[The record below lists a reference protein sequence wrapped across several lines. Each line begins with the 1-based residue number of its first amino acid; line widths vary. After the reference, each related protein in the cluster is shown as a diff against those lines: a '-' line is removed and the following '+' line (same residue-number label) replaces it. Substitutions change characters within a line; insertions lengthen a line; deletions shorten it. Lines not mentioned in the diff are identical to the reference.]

1 MNKQHS
7 HTTPTSDP
15 QYQTIIDQEIRSS
28 AKCIGMTEDVL
39 KLWLDQYS
47 WVHFHTLSSFLHL
60 IKKYQL
66 DPLVGEISIIKS
78 TDGSCQAY
86 ITFDG
91 WCKIINQHP
100 QYAGMSL
107 RESSAEGNNMPLW
120 MECTIYRNDRILPV
134 VVNEYLVEVKTDH
147 ISWKQ
152 MPKRM
157 LRHRVIQQCARLA
170 FGIGA
175 PESIVLQNPVM
186 ETPEFAV
193 TDLKESNGT
202 YENLSQTEKLKKK
215 LVHV

>member
-1 MNKQHS
+1 
-7 HTTPTSDP
+7 
-15 QYQTIIDQEIRSS
+15 
-28 AKCIGMTEDVL
+28 
-39 KLWLDQYS
+39 
-47 WVHFHTLSSFLHL
+47 
-60 IKKYQL
+60 
-66 DPLVGEISIIKS
+66 
-78 TDGSCQAY
+78 
-86 ITFDG
+86 
-91 WCKIINQHP
+91 
-100 QYAGMSL
+100 
-107 RESSAEGNNMPLW
+107 MPLW